1 MFETTSLC
9 DESLVLIRFTEGGLE
24 KCLLRRG
31 EGVNYTVDSIIVVAE
46 NNLNPS
52 KRKDME
58 KIVAIIANQM
68 ILHLVRNPF
77 EFLRSRITIKKP
89 RYYSIVTNDK
99 LSKLKFKPL
108 ILADRCATR

>member
-68 ILHLVRNPF
+68 ILHLMRLIHSNFFVVV
-77 EFLRSRITIKKP
+77 LRSKNHDIIPSLRTINC
-89 RYYSIVTNDK
+89 RS
-99 LSKLKFKPL
+99 
-108 ILADRCATR
+108 

>member
-1 MFETTSLC
+1 M
-9 DESLVLIRFTEGGLE
+9 E

-52 KRKDME
+52 KRKNME
-58 KIVAIIANQM
+58 KIVANQM
-68 ILHLVRNPF
+68 ILHLVRLIHSNF
-77 EFLRSRITIKKP
+77 FVVILRSKNHDIIRD
-89 RYYSIVTNDK
+89 RSIVTNDK

>member
-1 MFETTSLC
+1 M
-9 DESLVLIRFTEGGLE
+9 E

-68 ILHLVRNPF
+68 ILHLVIHSNLF
-77 EFLRSRITIKKP
+77 VVVLRSKNHDIIPSLRTINCQ
-89 RYYSIVTNDK
+89 S
-99 LSKLKFKPL
+99 
-108 ILADRCATR
+108 

>member
-1 MFETTSLC
+1 M
-9 DESLVLIRFTEGGLE
+9 E

-52 KRKDME
+52 KRKNME

-68 ILHLVRNPF
+68 ILYLVRLIHSNLF
-77 EFLRSRITIKKP
+77 VVVLRSKNHDIIRD
-89 RYYSIVTNDK
+89 RSIVTNDK